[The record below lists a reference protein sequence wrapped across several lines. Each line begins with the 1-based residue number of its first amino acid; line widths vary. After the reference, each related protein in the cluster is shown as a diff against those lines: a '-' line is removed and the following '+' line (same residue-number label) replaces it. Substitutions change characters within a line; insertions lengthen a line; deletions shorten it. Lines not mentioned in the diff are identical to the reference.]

1 MPPQRIEFH
10 TDRLAFLAWQD
21 RHRAPFAAMNVDAD
35 VMRYFPAP
43 ISPEQSDASI
53 DHWLQ
58 QFADKGWSNWAVELR
73 ESGEFI
79 GFIGLSVPKRLLP
92 DAVDRNALKRVARER
107 AGRGPERREPLRLS
121 GTSAGTSPLGSSGE
135 ELDAELPPLR
145 RLGTTTSIVPD
156 DERRDASLALSTES
170 RVVLISPSSPSASP
184 SASPRRRTGR
194 GRCVRFRTAG
204 VRGFPPAPCGRGRR
218 WRRARQSFR
227 V

>member
-79 GFIGLSVPKRLLP
+79 GFIGLSVPKRQLP
-92 DAVDRNALKRVARER
+92 FSPCVEIGWRLKRTAWGQGYATEGARQCLRVGFAQLGLEEVVSFTTLANRPSIKVMER
-107 AGRGPERREPLRLS
+107 IGMTNSHADFEHPAVPEGHPLRLHC
-121 GTSAGTSPLGSSGE
+121 LY
-135 ELDAELPPLR
+135 R
-145 RLGTTTSIVPD
+145 I
-156 DERRDASLALSTES
+156 S
-170 RVVLISPSSPSASP
+170 RAQW
-184 SASPRRRTGR
+184 
-194 GRCVRFRTAG
+194 AG
-204 VRGFPPAPCGRGRR
+204 VTRH
-218 WRRARQSFR
+218 
-227 V
+227 